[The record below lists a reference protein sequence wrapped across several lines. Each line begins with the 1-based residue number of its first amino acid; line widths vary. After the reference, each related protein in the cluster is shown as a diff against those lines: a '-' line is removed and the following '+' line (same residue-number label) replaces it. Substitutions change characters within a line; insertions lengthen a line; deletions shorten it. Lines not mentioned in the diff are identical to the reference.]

1 MARSPSFSE
10 FPHAPSGDFSHIPVD
25 ESILLY
31 TQCALCV
38 AECPEGE
45 CMRNFARLNVG
56 LTPLGIQ
63 IYCVRHDANVAHFDF
78 QGVSHPMNNCREK
91 SAAYDTYKLPG
102 EQDEG
107 DAPDEQSEKIIDVLN
122 SAEAL
127 CDRWGSESPDCIPD
141 KYRQLS
147 DIPEFADL
155 QHSLF
160 VLAEAEF
167 GPPED
172 YEI

>member
-1 MARSPSFSE
+1 MDRETSLSD
-10 FPHAPSGDFSHIPVD
+10 FPHAPSGDFDHIPVD

-78 QGVSHPMNNCREK
+78 QGVSHPMNSCREK
-91 SAAYDTYKLPG
+91 SAAYDTFDLPG
-102 EQDEG
+102 EG

-127 CDRWGSESPDCIPD
+127 CDNWADRDLGAESGDYPLFRC
-141 KYRQLS
+141 
-147 DIPEFADL
+147 IPEFADL
-155 QHSLF
+155 QRSLKA
-160 VLAEAEF
+160 LAETEF